1 MAQIN
6 EEQIII
12 KISTLSA
19 DGVDVTTN
27 ISNDLISTLQSVTLE
42 LINEGAIV
50 EIITETN

>member
-6 EEQIII
+6 EERIII

-27 ISNDLISTLQSVTLE
+27 ISDDLITTLQSVTLE
-42 LINEGAIV
+42 LIGKGAIV
-50 EIITETN
+50 EISRDTD